1 MIVSPWNSTV
11 LRQHKNIAA
20 IVSELAI
27 AKAMGGLIA
36 ESESVMMVT
45 PMAEKVDAFVMPIT
59 SCEYADRR
67 LSDSGVVFMDGRSFM
82 RRENRADAGFV
93 VVNQMQSDFF
103 CRIGDLTAL
112 WIKQPA
118 LREDFLRTGDLAAQV
133 YISWVSHSI
142 ASKLGLDLEV
152 SRELQII
159 TGVYYIHQFFD
170 AGEVLSSEGKA
181 KVMRLIQRW
190 TRHPLQIIEGIVEQL
205 PYMNLLEDYVK
216 GVQGYFAHNTR
227 VSQINAGFLVMSLGR
242 SWFGYGA
249 PEIAAVSLEYP
260 PAFLALVEAACNAKV
275 WRKTHLG
282 KLVERLN
289 TGRAADEFIRSM
301 EMLAGKAKGKT
312 R

>member
-1 MIVSPWNSTV
+1 MIDSPWKSTV
-11 LRQHKNIAA
+11 LRRHPIAQ

-27 AKAMGGLIA
+27 AKALGGLIA

-45 PMAEKVDAFVMPIT
+45 PIAEKVPAFVMPIT
-59 SCEYADRR
+59 HVEYADRR
-67 LSDSGVVFMDGRSFM
+67 LSDWGAVFMDGRSFM
-82 RRENRADAGFV
+82 RRDNRNDAGFV

-112 WIKQPA
+112 WVKHPQM
-118 LREDFLRTGDLAAQV
+118 REDFLRVGDLAAQV

-152 SRELQII
+152 ARELQII
-159 TGVYYIHQFFD
+159 TGLYYAQQFFT
-170 AGEVLSSEGKA
+170 AEECLSEQGKA
-181 KVMRLIQRW
+181 KLMKLIQRW
-190 TRHPLQIIEGIVEQL
+190 TRHPLQLIEGIVGQL
-205 PYMNLLEDYVK
+205 PYMNLLDDYVK
-216 GVQGYFAHNTR
+216 GVQTYFAHNTR
-227 VSQINAGFLVMSLGR
+227 VSQINVGFLVMALGR

-249 PEIAAVSLEYP
+249 QEISAVALEYP

-282 KLVERLN
+282 KLVERLSVGR
-289 TGRAADEFIRSM
+289 TGDEFIRSM
-301 EMLAGKAKGKT
+301 EVLAGMAKGKT